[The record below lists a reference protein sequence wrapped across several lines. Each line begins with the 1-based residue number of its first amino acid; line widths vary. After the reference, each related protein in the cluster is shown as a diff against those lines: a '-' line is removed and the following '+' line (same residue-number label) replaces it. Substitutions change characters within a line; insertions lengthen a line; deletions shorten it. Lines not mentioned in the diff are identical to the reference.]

1 MQYGKRDTSLAEF
14 ILWIRSYA
22 AYREKAYMKVII
34 RGVKNTTVIIYV
46 INAIKKF
53 QIYDLIRG

>member
-1 MQYGKRDTSLAEF
+1 
-14 ILWIRSYA
+14 
-22 AYREKAYMKVII
+22 MKVII